1 MIISEDTFC
10 PLLACEPNI
19 MKRDAL
25 VVHSNGQLFLVDLP
39 LCMQDNDVERETTL
53 NRDHLDY
60 LVEESW
66 RWLLSCKPY
75 HAVRPNV

>member
-1 MIISEDTFC
+1 M
-10 PLLACEPNI
+10 
-19 MKRDAL
+19 
-25 VVHSNGQLFLVDLP
+25 VHSSDQLFLVEAP

-66 RWLLSCKPY
+66 RWLLSCKPFLCCMTKCIVLSGLSY
-75 HAVRPNV
+75 AV

>member
-1 MIISEDTFC
+1 M
-10 PLLACEPNI
+10 
-19 MKRDAL
+19 
-25 VVHSNGQLFLVDLP
+25 VHSSDQLFLVDVP

-66 RWLLSCKPY
+66 RWLLSCKPFC
-75 HAVRPNV
+75 AVRPNV